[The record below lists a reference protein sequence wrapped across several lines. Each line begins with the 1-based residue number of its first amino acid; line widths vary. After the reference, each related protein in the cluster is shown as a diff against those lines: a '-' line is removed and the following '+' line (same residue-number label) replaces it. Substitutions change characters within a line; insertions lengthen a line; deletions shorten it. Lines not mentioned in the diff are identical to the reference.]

1 MTTRRLVGSRAPGQ
15 PPPWGCSGMTLRSQP
30 LQHPRETPWVPPGD
44 NRWFPGLADWLGAGA
59 GEPAVL
65 GQRCLELPARGYL
78 ELREHVAQVPLD
90 CARADEQLRADLW
103 VRHALTREPGDLLLL
118 RRELLVCPGA
128 TFPHLLA
135 GCHQLTAGAF
145 GERLH

>member
-1 MTTRRLVGSRAPGQ
+1 MT
-15 PPPWGCSGMTLRSQP
+15 
-30 LQHPRETPWVPPGD
+30 PRGTT
-44 NRWFPGLADWLGAGA
+44 RWFPGLAVRLGAGA

-90 CARADEQLRADLW
+90 CACADEQLGADLW
-103 VRHALTREPGDLLLL
+103 VRQAITREPGDLLLL
-118 RRELLVCPGA
+118 RRELVARPGA
-128 TFPHLLA
+128 AFPHLLA

-145 GERLH
+145 GKRLHP